1 MFLKFLDKIIFKSC
15 CILCNDPA
23 QQGKDLC
30 LPCEKELPWIIDA
43 CRICALP
50 LSGSEKICGKCL
62 KEKPPFEKSITLCR
76 YEFPMS
82 YLITTL
88 KFNYQLTVARLLG
101 ELLSE
106 KISASYQ
113 QDVLPEKIIPIPLH
127 SKRLRERGFNQALE
141 IARPVAK
148 NLKLRID
155 HKNTRRVRETAAQ
168 MSLVAKQRHGNVKA
182 AFSVDAALGAEHVA
196 VIDDVMTTGHTMSEF
211 CKQLKAGGVRRID
224 VWCCARTSLERRRL
238 G

>member
-1 MFLKFLDKIIFKSC
+1 MLLKLLGKVFFKSC

-23 QQGKDLC
+23 LQDKDLC
-30 LPCEKELPWIIDA
+30 LACEKELPWIINA

-50 LSGSEKICGKCL
+50 LSGAENICGKCL
-62 KEKPPFEKSITLCR
+62 REMPPFEKSITLCR

-82 YLITTL
+82 YLITSL

-127 SKRLRERGFNQALE
+127 AKRLRERGFNQAVE
-141 IARPVAK
+141 IARPIAK
-148 NLKLRID
+148 KFKLDID
-155 HKNTRRVRETAAQ
+155 HKNTRRIRETAAQ
-168 MSLVAKQRHGNVKA
+168 MGLVAKERKGNVKA
-182 AFSVDAALGAEHVA
+182 AFSVDAMPLAEHVA
-196 VIDDVMTTGHTMSEF
+196 VIDDVMTTGHTMTEF
-211 CKQLKAGGVRRID
+211 CKQLKAAGVKRID
-224 VWCCARTSLERRRL
+224 VWCCARTSLEKM
-238 G
+238 